1 MLSTNTLYPLLLPHF
16 RTAPEPRTNRHFVQF
31 KSPQVC
37 AINSIAALSKSC
49 GDRGSYLLGD
59 LTIYQDSYINATILS
74 NRFIDYYMTDANDAQ
89 LKVYLYLVRMMNAHL
104 ETSVGD
110 IADRFNFTEKDVLR
124 ALKYWKDKEIL
135 DLDLDENGTLTGIHL
150 KNLCQ
155 LEKMEPTVESTH
167 MPQKAAVPQNAP
179 VSGTD
184 PSQDGSLVQG
194 VIPIKPS
201 YSSTQINAFK
211 SSHENPESGIDILYL
226 AEVYRKKPLSQ
237 SDVNTI
243 IYICEELGFSD
254 EMFDHLLQYCTERN
268 KSDFRY
274 IEKVAISWKEAG
286 VTTPEEADNLPGKY
300 DRKVYEIMRQ
310 LGKTGNTPTKTEV
323 SYINRWVCEYGFADD
338 IILEACE
345 RTVLATEKNRFQYA
359 DSILK
364 NWKEKGVGKISDV
377 QDLDRQHEKKSSTKT
392 SQGDRSAA
400 GVNSSNGFNRFS
412 QRGDIDFAELEK
424 KIVKN

>member
-1 MLSTNTLYPLLLPHF
+1 MLSTNTLYPLFLPHF
-16 RTAPEPRTNRHFVQF
+16 RTAPELRTNRHFVQF
-31 KSPQVC
+31 KSPWVC
-37 AINSIAALSKSC
+37 AINSIAALSKSR
-49 GDRGSYLLGD
+49 GDRGSYLLGA

-110 IADRFNFTEKDVLR
+110 IADRFNYTEKDVLR
-124 ALKYWKDKEIL
+124 ALKYWKGKEIL
-135 DLDLDENGTLTGIHL
+135 DLDLDENGSVTGVHL
-150 KNLCQ
+150 KNICQ
-155 LEKMEPTVESTH
+155 LEKMGPTVESTH
-167 MPQKAAVPQNAP
+167 MPQPVEAPQSSAP
-179 VSGTD
+179 VE
-184 PSQDGSLVQG
+184 G

-201 YSSTQINAFK
+201 YSASQVKAFK
-211 SSHENPESGIDILYL
+211 ASHESPESGIDIFYL
-226 AEVYRKKPLSQ
+226 AEVYRKKPLSP
-237 SDVNTI
+237 SDISTI

-377 QDLDRQHEKKSSTKT
+377 QDLDRQHEKKSSAKT
-392 SQGDRSAA
+392 SLGDRSAA

>member
-1 MLSTNTLYPLLLPHF
+1 MG
-16 RTAPEPRTNRHFVQF
+16 A
-31 KSPQVC
+31 
-37 AINSIAALSKSC
+37 
-49 GDRGSYLLGD
+49 

-179 VSGTD
+179 ASGTD

-201 YSSTQINAFK
+201 YSSTQIKAFK

-377 QDLDRQHEKKSSTKT
+377 QDLDRQHEKKSSAKT